1 MGLFDYGSGNL
12 HSAARAL
19 AAAGGRVVLT
29 GDIREL
35 TGCDALVVP
44 GVGAYAACMAGLRAA
59 GGVELLA
66 DWLPTGKPLLG
77 ICVGHQILFE
87 GGTEHGIRTAGLG
100 LWPGTVRPLAARRLP
115 HMGWNRVDVPPGS
128 RLFAGVENERF
139 YFVHSYAATRM
150 SGTDG
155 TLVTTATHEVPFV
168 AAVERENVCSTQ
180 FHPEKS
186 GEAGARLLRNWLDP
200 RNPQDAS

>member
-1 MGLFDYGSGNL
+1 MFDYGSGNL

-29 GDIREL
+29 ADIREL

-59 GGVELLA
+59 GGVDLLEN
-66 DWLPTGKPLLG
+66 WLPTGKPLLG

-87 GGTEHGIRTAGLG
+87 EGTEHGICTSGLG

-115 HMGWNRVDVPPGS
+115 HMGWNRVEVPPGS
-128 RLFAGVENERF
+128 RLFSGIEDERF
-139 YFVHSYAATRM
+139 YFVHSYAVTRM
-150 SGTDG
+150 LGTDG

-168 AAVERENVCSTQ
+168 AAVERGNVCSTQ

-186 GEAGARLLRNWLDP
+186 GAVGSTILKNFVNA
-200 RNPQDAS
+200 

>member
-19 AAAGGRVVLT
+19 AAAGGRVMLT

-35 TGCDALVVP
+35 AGCDALVVP

-77 ICVGHQILFE
+77 ICVGHQILLITKIGRASCRE
-87 GGTEHGIRTAGLG
+87 
-100 LWPGTVRPLAARRLP
+100 
-115 HMGWNRVDVPPGS
+115 RV
-128 RLFAGVENERF
+128 
-139 YFVHSYAATRM
+139 
-150 SGTDG
+150 
-155 TLVTTATHEVPFV
+155 
-168 AAVERENVCSTQ
+168 
-180 FHPEKS
+180 
-186 GEAGARLLRNWLDP
+186 
-200 RNPQDAS
+200 